1 MLRNSSLWIGG
12 ACIALVLVVA
22 GIGLVWTPF
31 SPTANGPEPL
41 LGPSWPHVL
50 GTDAYGTDV
59 LSRLMAGAKIVILV
73 GVLSVVGTPMCSTD
87 SPRCCSQFC
96 SPPRWA
102 APRGRP

>member
-12 ACIALVLVVA
+12 ACIALVLIVA
-22 GIGLVWTPF
+22 GVGLVWTPF

-59 LSRLMAGAKIVILV
+59 LSRLMAGARIVILV
-73 GVLSVVGTPMCSTD
+73 GVLSVVGAAIIGVPMGLSLIHISEPTRR
-87 SPRCCSQFC
+87 S
-96 SPPRWA
+96 
-102 APRGRP
+102 